1 MTDTTAHTTA
11 HTTAAD
17 TATKAG
23 AAAGGRADTGG
34 SSAGA
39 GSAGAPEAPSP
50 VTEAFD
56 TVRRTFT
63 SGRTRPLSWRKAQ
76 LKGIERLVVEE
87 ETRLVRAM
95 AEDFGKPGVEAWL
108 ADLVPVISEAA
119 HARRRLDRWARPR
132 RVWAGKANVPAR
144 AWSVPEP
151 LGTVLIISPWNYPVN
166 LALSPLVAAIAAGN
180 TAVLKP
186 SEHTPATSAALAEL
200 VPRYVDPQAFTVVE
214 GAVDTATA
222 LLGLPFD
229 HIFFTGSTTVGK
241 QVMRAAA
248 DHLASVTLELGGKSP
263 VLVAADADLEVA
275 ARRIAWG
282 KLLNAGQTCIAPD
295 YVLAERSVADRLV
308 EHLVGAIAQLQGDD
322 LRATRTRIVNDRHLS
337 RLAGL
342 LDGCGGTI
350 VTGGAVDRD
359 QRWLEPTVVVGP
371 DPHAPL
377 MTDEIFGPILPVLS
391 VGSIDEA
398 VNFVNA
404 RPKPLALYVF
414 TSSGAIERQVME
426 TTTSGGV
433 CVNHIAMHYLV
444 PELPF
449 GGVGPSGVGAYH
461 GRAGFDELSHH
472 KSVLR
477 RHAHPDLSVIYPPFD
492 AKKERVLRWF
502 L

>member
-1 MTDTTAHTTA
+1 MTESTAATASSPDATTAKGTEDATA
-11 HTTAAD
+11 
-17 TATKAG
+17 
-23 AAAGGRADTGG
+23 
-34 SSAGA
+34 S
-39 GSAGAPEAPSP
+39 
-50 VTEAFD
+50 VTDAFE
-56 TVRRTFT
+56 TVRHTFAT
-63 SGRTRPLSWRKAQ
+63 GRTRPLPWRKAQ
-76 LKGIERLVVEE
+76 LRGIQRLVVEQ

-95 AEDFGKPGVEAWL
+95 ADDFGKPAVEAWL
-108 ADLVPVISEAA
+108 ADLVPVVNEAA
-119 HARRRLDRWARPR
+119 HAQRRLDRWARPR
-132 RVWAGKANVPAR
+132 RVWAGRANIPAR

-151 LGTVLIISPWNYPVN
+151 LGTVLVISPWNYPVN

-186 SEHTPATSAALAEL
+186 SELTPATSAALAEL
-200 VPRYVDPQAFTVVE
+200 VPRYVDPEAFAVVE
-214 GAVDTATA
+214 GAVGTATA

-263 VLVAADADLEVA
+263 VVVAADADLHVA

-295 YVLAERSVADRLV
+295 YVLAERSVAERLV
-308 EHLVGAIAQLQGDD
+308 GHLVEAIRDLQGDD
-322 LRATRTRIVNDRHLS
+322 VAATRTRIVNDRHLF

-342 LDGCGGTI
+342 LDGCGGTV
-350 VTGGAVDRD
+350 VTGGTVDRD
-359 QRWLEPTVVVGP
+359 QRWLEPTVVVDP
-371 DPHAPL
+371 DPASPL
-377 MTDEIFGPILPVLS
+377 MTDEIFGPILPVLTVDS
-391 VGSIDEA
+391 VDEA
-398 VNFVNA
+398 VAYVNS

-414 TSSGAIERQVME
+414 TSSHTVERQVVDV
-426 TTTSGGV
+426 TTSGGV
-433 CVNHIAMHYLV
+433 CVNHVAMHYLV

-477 RHAHPDLSVIYPPFD
+477 RHIHPDLSLTYPPFD
-492 AKKERVLRWF
+492 SRKERRLRRF

>member
-1 MTDTTAHTTA
+1 MTDTTTPATDTS
-11 HTTAAD
+11 
-17 TATKAG
+17 TAT
-23 AAAGGRADTGG
+23 DTTTPATDT
-34 SSAGA
+34 STTNATSTA
-39 GSAGAPEAPSP
+39 APSP

-56 TVRRTFT
+56 CVRRTFA

-76 LKGIERLVVEE
+76 LRGIEHLVIEQ
-87 ETRLVRAM
+87 ETRLLRAM
-95 AEDFGKPGVEAWL
+95 ADDFGKPAVEAWL
-108 ADLVPVISEAA
+108 ADLVPVASEAA

-186 SEHTPATSAALAEL
+186 SELTPATSAALAEL

-222 LLGLPFD
+222 LLALPFD
-229 HIFFTGSTTVGK
+229 HLFFTGSTTVGK

-248 DHLASVTLELGGKSP
+248 EHLASVTLELGGKSP
-263 VLVAADADLEVA
+263 VVVAADADLEIT

-295 YVLAERSVADRLV
+295 YVLAERSVAERLV

-322 LRATRTRIVNDRHLS
+322 VAATRTRIVNDRHLS

-342 LDGCGGTI
+342 LDGCGGTV
-350 VTGGAVDRD
+350 VTGGTVDRD
-359 QRWLEPTVVVGP
+359 QRWLEPTVVVDP
-371 DPHAPL
+371 DPHSPL

-391 VGSIDEA
+391 VDSVDEA
-398 VNFVNA
+398 VAFVNA

-414 TSSGAIERQVME
+414 TSSGKVERQVVE

-477 RHAHPDLSVIYPPFD
+477 RHAHPDLSLIYPPFD
-492 AKKERVLRWF
+492 TTKERLLRRF